1 MLKLEMAANLEN
13 LECVICSNYLTDPR
27 ALPCGHSYCGPP
39 RLCLDALKNGGS
51 LRCAVCRVDHNL
63 KAEDIKPLYG
73 IRDFIQGTSSQQSQI
88 ATPELPCTNHG
99 SHECSYWCNDCNAM
113 ICALCFETEH
123 DGHSVRSLKNY
134 LTQKLESQLG
144 KNRLNSR
151 VRELS
156 DNLTQ
161 SIELMKVRKVSLEKD
176 ITEALQ
182 KQEVIDDYCK
192 FLTSG
197 DGDVKKSREIILLYR
212 LSRLDLSQLSRPS
225 GFSNL
230 PSGSDV
236 SKVEAPARETSKASV
251 SVKRPICDKRLGTS
265 RTAWTFNFLTSER
278 LIDCNCILKHSEEL
292 PRGYPICLLNI
303 LRVVQRHPLLVEKS
317 GELIVCPFQFWI
329 TAEVIN
335 HKFKRN
341 DKMFRII
348 VNCRHADDGRLPVS
362 TFEYGLRLLKNENSP
377 KVKEKRGIWT
387 YPKSRKI
394 FWNCIDVSELLDRR
408 EKWIRDDDTIQV
420 ILELKL

>member
-39 RLCLDALKNGGS
+39 RLCLDALKNGGF

-88 ATPELPCTNHG
+88 TTPELPCTNHG

-123 DGHSVRSLKNY
+123 DGHSMRSLKNY

-144 KNRLNSR
+144 KNRVNSK
-151 VRELS
+151 VRELR
-156 DNLTQ
+156 DNLTKSVEQ
-161 SIELMKVRKVSLEKD
+161 MKVRKVSIEND
-176 ITEALQ
+176 ITETLQ
-182 KQEVIDDYCK
+182 KQKVIDDYCK
-192 FLTSG
+192 FLTSS

-212 LSRLDLSQLSRPS
+212 LSQLDLSQLSRPS
-225 GFSNL
+225 GFSYL

-236 SKVEAPARETSKASV
+236 SKVEAPASETSKASV
-251 SVKRPICDKRLGTS
+251 SEKKPICGKCLEPPVNTP
-265 RTAWTFNFLTSER
+265 TYSESF
-278 LIDCNCILKHSEEL
+278 IDCNCMLEHSDQL
-292 PRGYPICLLNI
+292 PRGYPICLLSS
-303 LRVVQRHPLLVEKS
+303 LRVVQREPLLVEKFCD
-317 GELIVCPFQFWI
+317 LVVCPFQFWI
-329 TAEVIN
+329 TDEVIN
-335 HKFKRN
+335 HKFKRK

-348 VNCRHADDGRLPVS
+348 VNCRHSDEGQLPAF
-362 TFEYGLRLLKNENSP
+362 TFEYGLQLTKASGER
-377 KVKEKRGIWT
+377 KEKRGIWT
-387 YPKSRKI
+387 YPKYRKI
-394 FWNCIDVSELLDRR
+394 FWNCIDLSQLLNRQ
-408 EKWIRDDDTIQV
+408 EKWIRDDDTIRV
-420 ILELKL
+420 ILELKF